1 MVSDTGSPYTLSIGF
16 LAILETKLIAKTEE
30 VLHRITA
37 ETPVDEIL
45 GM

>member
-16 LAILETKLIAKTEE
+16 LAILEPELVAKSKE